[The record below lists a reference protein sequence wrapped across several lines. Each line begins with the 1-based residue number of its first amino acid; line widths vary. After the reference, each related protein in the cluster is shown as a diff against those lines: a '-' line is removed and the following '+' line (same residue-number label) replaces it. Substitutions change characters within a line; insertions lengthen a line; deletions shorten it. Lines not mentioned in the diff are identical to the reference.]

1 MKMLSRWRFQLA
13 RRYASIWSA
22 LKKHRRILIRCRP
35 EKMTTLIQAVKK
47 EKAREV
53 APRRALELP
62 AYGKLEIVRR
72 RDKGEVEF
80 KLVSFIPSE
89 NL

>member
-1 MKMLSRWRFQLA
+1 
-13 RRYASIWSA
+13 
-22 LKKHRRILIRCRP
+22 
-35 EKMTTLIQAVKK
+35 MTTLIQAVKK

-62 AYGKLEIVRR
+62 VQGKLEIVRR

-80 KLVSFIPSE
+80 KLVGFTRAE

>member
-1 MKMLSRWRFQLA
+1 MN
-13 RRYASIWSA
+13 
-22 LKKHRRILIRCRP
+22 
-35 EKMTTLIQAVKK
+35 TLIQAVKK

-62 AYGKLEIVRR
+62 IPGKLEITRH
-72 RDKGEVEF
+72 RDKGEIEF
-80 KLVSFIPSE
+80 KLVSFNRSE

>member
-1 MKMLSRWRFQLA
+1 MA
-13 RRYASIWSA
+13 RHYASIWTA
-22 LKKHRRILIRCRP
+22 IKKHKRVKIKCRP
-35 EKMTTLIQAVKK
+35 EKMATLIQAVKK

-62 AYGKLEIVRR
+62 AYGKLEIIRR
-72 RDKGEVEF
+72 TEEGLVEF
-80 KLVSFIPSE
+80 KLVSFLRSE